1 MTDMTADEA
10 TTLSPYERIGG
21 APAVTETVERFYKR
35 LLADDELAG
44 FFTGTDLPQL
54 KRHQVALISQVLGG
68 PKSYA
73 GRELAE
79 AHKSM
84 DISVGQYKAV
94 GAHLTAVL
102 EELDVPRDIIETV
115 EQVLASVAPDV
126 IGADD

>member
-1 MTDMTADEA
+1 MNATDEQQM
-10 TTLSPYERIGG
+10 SPYDRIGG
-21 APAVTETVERFYKR
+21 APAVTEAVERFYKR
-35 LLADDELAG
+35 LLADDELSG
-44 FFTGTDLPQL
+44 FFSGADMPQL
-54 KRHQVALISQVLGG
+54 KRHQVALISQVLDG

-73 GRELAE
+73 GRDLAE

-102 EELDVPRDIIETV
+102 EELDVPQDIIDTV
-115 EQVLASVAPDV
+115 GEVLASVAPDV

>member
-1 MTDMTADEA
+1 MNAAEA
-10 TTLSPYERIGG
+10 QPMSAYDRIGG
-21 APAVTETVERFYKR
+21 APAVTEAVERLYRR

-44 FFTGTDLPQL
+44 FFADTDLAQL
-54 KRHQVALISQVLGG
+54 KRHQVALISQVLDG
-68 PKSYA
+68 PKAYE

-79 AHKSM
+79 AHRHM

-102 EELDVPRDIIETV
+102 EELDVPRDIIDTV
-115 EQVLASVAPDV
+115 GQVLESVAPDV

>member
-1 MTDMTADEA
+1 MNAAEEQPM
-10 TTLSPYERIGG
+10 SPYERIGG
-21 APAVTETVERFYKR
+21 APAVTEAVERLYRR
-35 LLADDELAG
+35 LLADDELAP
-44 FFTGTDLPQL
+44 FFTGTDLVQL
-54 KRHQVALISQVLGG
+54 KRHQVALISQVLDG

-102 EELDVPRDIIETV
+102 EELDVPRDIIDTV
-115 EQVLASVAPDV
+115 GQVLESVAPDV

>member
-1 MTDMTADEA
+1 MNAADEQQMSA
-10 TTLSPYERIGG
+10 YDRIGG
-21 APAVTETVERFYKR
+21 APAVTEAVERFYKR

-44 FFTGTDLPQL
+44 FFTGTDLAVL
-54 KRHQVALISQVLGG
+54 KRHQVALISQVLDG

-79 AHKSM
+79 AHRNM

-102 EELDVPRDIIETV
+102 EELEVPRDIIDTV
-115 EQVLASVAPDV
+115 GRVLESVAPDV